1 MISKDELAG
10 IIYDKMTTMLLT
22 SWPYTSVCTRCVSG
36 KQPTQATDF
45 STLSESTKIKYGI
58 NEFQGQL
65 IEHMMGDKIAAKH
78 NKRRICWHYG
88 YVPQEHV
95 HLCDNGMQP
104 AVLYVWVTAQQTC
117 VQPGLFHVLQSRG
130 LFIHQGKIDEAHL
143 EGQISHS
150 QQDVF
155 KPGPKSNP
163 NDWNPNL

>member
-1 MISKDELAG
+1 
-10 IIYDKMTTMLLT
+10 MT
-22 SWPYTSVCTRCVSG
+22 
-36 KQPTQATDF
+36 
-45 STLSESTKIKYGI
+45 
-58 NEFQGQL
+58 
-65 IEHMMGDKIAAKH
+65 GDKIAAKH
-78 NKRRICWHYG
+78 NKRRICRHYG

-117 VQPGLFHVLQSRG
+117 VQPGFFHVLQSRG
-130 LFIHQGKIDEAHL
+130 LFIRQGKIDEVHL

-163 NDWNPNL
+163 NGWNSKLLGHISRSAIHYYYYYYYYQISLLKMIINSMCKRKLFYPVMQSIYNVVCNLTVTYSKIWHC